1 MYLFWIIEQ
10 VQSLS
15 ILRPS
20 PAPTPTRE
28 LTVDSNISN
37 SVDLFGKTV
46 NDLQTGVTIGE
57 DSITGTLLYVDDY
70 TGFSSDPAMQSGN
83 YIVIHCEVNDTTP
96 ITVEVVNGVSGPV
109 TLDDDGI
116 AVLRIADKDTQTI
129 RVISGDI
136 TKNYSLTGLVC
147 NNE

>member
-1 MYLFWIIEQ
+1 MMLNLILQYHYLH
-10 VQSLS
+10 
-15 ILRPS
+15 PS

-116 AVLRIADKDTQTI
+116 IVLRIADKDTQTI
-129 RVISGDI
+129 RVVSGDI

>member
-1 MYLFWIIEQ
+1 M
-10 VQSLS
+10 QSHLT
-15 ILRPS
+15 LHPS

-28 LTVDSNISN
+28 LTVDSDVSD

-57 DSITGTLLYVDDY
+57 NSITGTLKYVTDY

-83 YIVIHCEVNDTTP
+83 YIVIHCEVNDATP

-116 AVLRIADKDTQTI
+116 AVLKIADKDTQSI

-136 TKNYSLTGLVC
+136 TKTYSLTGLTV
-147 NNE
+147 ETEQ

>member
-1 MYLFWIIEQ
+1 M
-10 VQSLS
+10 
-15 ILRPS
+15 LRPS
-20 PAPTPTRE
+20 SAPTRE

-37 SVDLFGKTV
+37 SVDLLGKTV
-46 NDLQTGVTIGE
+46 DDLQTGVTIGE
-57 DSITGTLLYVDDY
+57 DSITGTLKYVDDY

-83 YIVIHCEVNDTTP
+83 YLVIHCEVNDTTP

-136 TKNYSLTGLVC
+136 TKNYSLMGLVT

>member
-1 MYLFWIIEQ
+1 M
-10 VQSLS
+10 QSLS
-15 ILRPS
+15 ILHPS
-20 PAPTPTRE
+20 PAPTRE

-129 RVISGDI
+129 RVVSGDI

>member
-1 MYLFWIIEQ
+1 M
-10 VQSLS
+10 QSLS
-15 ILRPS
+15 TLHPS

-116 AVLRIADKDTQTI
+116 AVLKIADKDTQTI
-129 RVISGDI
+129 RVVSGDI

>member
-1 MYLFWIIEQ
+1 M
-10 VQSLS
+10 QSHLT
-15 ILRPS
+15 LHPS

-28 LTVDSNISN
+28 LTVDSDVSD

-57 DSITGTLLYVDDY
+57 NSITGTLKYVTDY

-116 AVLRIADKDTQTI
+116 AVLKIADKDTQSI

-136 TKNYSLTGLVC
+136 TKTYSLTGLTV
-147 NNE
+147 ETE